1 MLLFIQGFEKHMFTL
16 GATLQTCETTAYKLM
31 RSKGWVYQ
39 VKLTHITGPDTTCK
53 GMFMNLKS
61 EEDTLGT
68 EPNNAELQVPNTTYK
83 TM

>member
-1 MLLFIQGFEKHMFTL
+1 
-16 GATLQTCETTAYKLM
+16 
-31 RSKGWVYQ
+31 
-39 VKLTHITGPDTTCK
+39 
-53 GMFMNLKS
+53 MNLKS